1 MGTTGTGLVAS
12 LLILFGWTKENTT
25 SIKFGFYF
33 SFEDVVPEL
42 PSRTLLGIDHAVG
55 LELLNLFFFFRVE
68 VVLFG
73 QASRILKNLLR

>member
-12 LLILFGWTKENTT
+12 LLILYGWTKENTT

-42 PSRTLLGIDHAVG
+42 PSRTLQGIDHAVG
-55 LELLNLFFFFRVE
+55 LELLNLVFFSGWRWCC
-68 VVLFG
+68 LDK
-73 QASRILKNLLR
+73 QAGY